1 MIITLYQS
9 LDAWLS
15 DGSNVYLSSIEQK
28 HPKNYPS
35 HLQQKIIVQGWQKI
49 IDASYPN
56 RTSDLVI
63 TVRVT
68 RLTTGP
74 RRLDV
79 YLWYTVGDAG
89 ELSTFNYIAFEFGR
103 GGQAE
108 YAN

>member
-1 MIITLYQS
+1 ML
-9 LDAWLS
+9 
-15 DGSNVYLSSIEQK
+15 K
-28 HPKNYPS
+28 R
-35 HLQQKIIVQGWQKI
+35 
-49 IDASYPN
+49 DASYPN

-79 YLWYTVGDAG
+79 YLWYTVGDAR
-89 ELSTFNYIAFEFGR
+89 ESSMSDYITFGFRR

-108 YAN
+108 YANQPDFEQYDLFSGA

>member
-1 MIITLYQS
+1 ML
-9 LDAWLS
+9 
-15 DGSNVYLSSIEQK
+15 K
-28 HPKNYPS
+28 R
-35 HLQQKIIVQGWQKI
+35 
-49 IDASYPN
+49 DASYPN

-89 ELSTFNYIAFEFGR
+89 GLGMLNYIAFEFGR

-108 YAN
+108 YANQPDFEQQDLFSGA